1 MSTTG
6 RGRSWDSFDVY
17 LFDIDGTLLH
27 CRDAVHYFAF
37 CEVLTSVAGRRL
49 TLDGVATHGSTDMGI
64 VRDALRL
71 AGVPEHA
78 WRPKIREIQ
87 RQMCERVSAHE
98 EEMCVDVLP
107 QVRETLA
114 ALRARGALLGIATGN
129 LENIGTVKLRRAGLL
144 EFFSF
149 KGWSDPFEERGDV
162 FRDAVRRARA
172 IASEEAAICVVGDTP
187 ADVRAAR
194 ESGLPVIAVATGTHS
209 REELQAWGPDWCVAN
224 LGELVFSRQ
233 PLPA

>member
-1 MSTTG
+1 
-6 RGRSWDSFDVY
+6 
-17 LFDIDGTLLH
+17 
-27 CRDAVHYFAF
+27 
-37 CEVLTSVAGRRL
+37 
-49 TLDGVATHGSTDMGI
+49 
-64 VRDALRL
+64 
-71 AGVPEHA
+71 
-78 WRPKIREIQ
+78 
-87 RQMCERVSAHE
+87 
-98 EEMCVDVLP
+98 VDVLP

-149 KGWSDPFEERGDV
+149 KGWSDPFEERADV

-172 IASEEAAICVVGDTP
+172 IAGEEAAICVVGDTP

-209 REELQAWGPDWCVAN
+209 REELQAAGPDWCVAN

-233 PLPA
+233 PLAA